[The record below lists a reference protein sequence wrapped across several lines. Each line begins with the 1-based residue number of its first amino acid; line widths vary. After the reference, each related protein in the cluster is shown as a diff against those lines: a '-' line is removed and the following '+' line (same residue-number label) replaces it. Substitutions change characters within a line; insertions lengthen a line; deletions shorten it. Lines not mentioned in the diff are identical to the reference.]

1 MIREFGTGEVIYIV
15 LAIRWTIALSLIAF
29 LGGAL
34 GGLTVALARVSTNN
48 SARLAATGFIR
59 LFQGTPLLMQLFIV
73 YFGLNIVG
81 LPTSA
86 WLAAA
91 IALTLHASAF
101 LGEIWRGCIQ
111 AVPSGQ
117 TEAADALAYSYITRM
132 KDVILPQAARIAAA
146 PTTGF
151 LVQLIKSTSLAS
163 IIGFTE
169 LTRAG
174 QIISNATFKPFV
186 VISLVAVLYFILC
199 WPLSLAA
206 KRLESR
212 FDRAVAR

>member
-34 GGLTVALARVSTNN
+34 GGLTVALARVSDNT

-91 IALTLHASAF
+91 VALTLHASAF

-111 AVPSGQ
+111 AVPRGQ
-117 TEAADALAYSYITRM
+117 TEAADALAYGYVTRL

-174 QIISNATFKPFV
+174 QVISNATFKPFV